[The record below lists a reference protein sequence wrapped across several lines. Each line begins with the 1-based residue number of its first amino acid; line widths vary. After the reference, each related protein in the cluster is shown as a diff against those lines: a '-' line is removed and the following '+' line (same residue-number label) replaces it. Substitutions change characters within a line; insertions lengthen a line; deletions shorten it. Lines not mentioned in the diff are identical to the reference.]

1 MLNNSKII
9 LESLVEKYGKDAVLN
24 AINELDARTY
34 YNASKE
40 ADKRGQTYRA
50 AKMRNATNN
59 RLSRTT
65 ETSDGY
71 VNICDGGFEFYLPDY
86 DTNDDETG
94 YYQYIEKRDRIVKD
108 LSGSRKIMAPGEIRS
123 RDRKFI
129 TKILK
134 AFSIVNPDSKYNNRQ
149 LWIK

>member
-108 LSGSRKIMAPGEIRS
+108 LSGSRKIMEPGEIRS

-134 AFSIVNPDSKYNNRQ
+134 AFSIVNPDSKYNDRQ
-149 LWIK
+149 LWIA